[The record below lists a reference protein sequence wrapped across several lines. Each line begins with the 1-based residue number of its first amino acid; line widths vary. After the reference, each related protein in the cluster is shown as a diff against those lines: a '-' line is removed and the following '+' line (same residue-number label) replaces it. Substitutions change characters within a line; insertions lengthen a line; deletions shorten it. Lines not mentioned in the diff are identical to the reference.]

1 MNFFE
6 KKNYLYEKEN
16 RKVPEIEIE
25 KKKDEFGNK
34 IMNGYKKIKLLGF
47 GAFSKVKLVEK
58 NGKKYAM
65 KIINKDAL
73 RKKNCFQISKEGK
86 ILVNPLLENVM
97 KEIAILKKI
106 NHKNIIKLYEIIY
119 NNDKNKVYLI
129 LEYIEKGNLIYY
141 NEEEEIF
148 YINNNYKKDKKNTE
162 ESFYSELEIKNFI
175 RDISLGINYLHHQG
189 IIHRDIKPEN
199 ILLSKNYQCKIID
212 FNVSAM
218 LPDSKDDNIGKK
230 VEGTNLFRAPET
242 CTTDENGKTK
252 NLKGKPLDIWA
263 LGITSFILAYRIFPF
278 KLGDVDSSF
287 DLFETIIN
295 NQLQF
300 PDEIIVDNNN
310 VNNNSNTIDNK
321 NGNNINIIN
330 NNFNCNDKDNFG
342 NLSNDNITNTYN
354 VNFSICEDD
363 YSNVSKKNLDYSN
376 VHLSDGFKDFIRG
389 CLEKDPNKRFTIKD
403 VLRNKWLNENFV
415 PLLLIQDLHDI
426 TVNTKE
432 INDCLGFFEKKQFI
446 KNYANWVKKKTKII
460 ENDNNIE
467 TLKRAL
473 SNLKEINYDLINNSN
488 ENESNFE
495 NLRKKIFMK
504 NEFKNKIM
512 KNLYELKSNNNLES
526 KDNENN
532 RTKLTLPKINQ
543 FKDLKSLE
551 YDALKRK
558 SSCEKIKLYTNYK
571 LVLVH
576 KYNSQK
582 ERKNSVNEKTKYS
595 KRNNNLKKNNNVC
608 LSQKIGNNL
617 SLIKIKFPIFN
628 SLSKKNNFFVKN

>member
-1 MNFFE
+1 
-6 KKNYLYEKEN
+6 
-16 RKVPEIEIE
+16 
-25 KKKDEFGNK
+25 
-34 IMNGYKKIKLLGF
+34 
-47 GAFSKVKLVEK
+47 
-58 NGKKYAM
+58 
-65 KIINKDAL
+65 
-73 RKKNCFQISKEGK
+73 
-86 ILVNPLLENVM
+86 
-97 KEIAILKKI
+97 
-106 NHKNIIKLYEIIY
+106 
-119 NNDKNKVYLI
+119 
-129 LEYIEKGNLIYY
+129 
-141 NEEEEIF
+141 
-148 YINNNYKKDKKNTE
+148 
-162 ESFYSELEIKNFI
+162 
-175 RDISLGINYLHHQG
+175 
-189 IIHRDIKPEN
+189 
-199 ILLSKNYQCKIID
+199 
-212 FNVSAM
+212 M

-432 INDCLGFFEKKQFI
+432 INDCLGFF
-446 KNYANWVKKKTKII
+446 
-460 ENDNNIE
+460 
-467 TLKRAL
+467 
-473 SNLKEINYDLINNSN
+473 
-488 ENESNFE
+488 
-495 NLRKKIFMK
+495 
-504 NEFKNKIM
+504 
-512 KNLYELKSNNNLES
+512 
-526 KDNENN
+526 
-532 RTKLTLPKINQ
+532 
-543 FKDLKSLE
+543 
-551 YDALKRK
+551 
-558 SSCEKIKLYTNYK
+558 
-571 LVLVH
+571 
-576 KYNSQK
+576 
-582 ERKNSVNEKTKYS
+582 
-595 KRNNNLKKNNNVC
+595 
-608 LSQKIGNNL
+608 
-617 SLIKIKFPIFN
+617 
-628 SLSKKNNFFVKN
+628 